1 MIASFQKTENQ
12 LSDHRVGRSPLT
24 VWFAPFEVVSPGKAG
39 QQETGQQQAAEES
52 PGHHPPVL
60 SWSDLLSYLLISRT
74 GRERGVFKFNQTK
87 VSFFFFLNTGKL
99 DNNLQFEFI

>member
-24 VWFAPFEVVSPGKAG
+24 VWFAPFEVVSPGQAG
-39 QQETGQQQAAEES
+39 EHDTGQQQAAEES

-60 SWSDLLSYLLISRT
+60 SWSDFLSYLLISRT
-74 GRERGVFKFNQTK
+74 GRGGGVGGC
-87 VSFFFFLNTGKL
+87 L
-99 DNNLQFEFI
+99 